1 MNSIIGQR
9 RNQQQNK
16 KKIKTELTF
25 VVVLVFMADRKDYHF

>member
-1 MNSIIGQR
+1 MNSNIGQR

-25 VVVLVFMADRKDYHF
+25 VVVLVFMSG